1 MKQMF
6 VAVFLLPTLIGC
18 VATTQDLN
26 GLRANVVQ
34 EQRDGRAQQADL
46 QRRVSQLEAK
56 ISKVEKGGSNKD
68 TLGGVVKRMAAVESA
83 LRKIEQSSALGVQ
96 MGLISTVHAD
106 RNEQGISGIRTE
118 LDRLSGDIHALQARI
133 LESDKQLESG
143 LLQLK
148 DLSTK
153 LK

>member
-1 MKQMF
+1 VKQVF
-6 VAVFLLPTLIGC
+6 VAFLMLQFVVGC
-18 VATTQDLN
+18 VATSNDLN
-26 GLRANVVQ
+26 GLRANVADDRRNSRAEQ
-34 EQRDGRAQQADL
+34 EELQQRVA
-46 QRRVSQLEAK
+46 QLEARLRK
-56 ISKVEKGGSNKD
+56 FEKSNFGNATHEGFVE
-68 TLGGVVKRMAAVESA
+68 RIAAIEA
-83 LRKIEQSSALGVQ
+83 ELKKIEQSSALGVQ

-118 LDRLSGDIHALQARI
+118 LNRLSGDIHALQARI
-133 LESDKQLESG
+133 LESDKQLETG